1 MVLSYYSAAGTT
13 FRASEQCAG
22 ERAKRRAEGT
32 AERGE
37 KSRRARG
44 VGADVEQFRRNSQG
58 AAEQA
63 GIHAIQSGDS
73 LQRGHLPVERRVGEG
88 QLVLLR
94 GAGRFP
100 ALRARQL
107 VGEFAEAGGVARA
120 RQAVRRGLLQGVEG
134 AGERAERPAGDRSF
148 VGRGQAG
155 IVENILILR
164 QQDVARLSQLRLKLL
179 VESVRGRALL

>member
-22 ERAKRRAEGT
+22 EGAEGRAEGT
-32 AERGE
+32 SQRGE
-37 KSRRARG
+37 KSRRTRG
-44 VGADVEQFRRNSQG
+44 VGADIEQLRGDSQG

-63 GIHAIQSGDS
+63 GIHPIQSGDA
-73 LQRGHLPVERRVGEG
+73 LQRGHLPVESRVGEG

-100 ALRARQL
+100 APRARQL

-120 RQAVRRGLLQGVEG
+120 RQAVGRGLLQRVEG

-148 VGRGQAG
+148 VGRG
-155 IVENILILR
+155 
-164 QQDVARLSQLRLKLL
+164 
-179 VESVRGRALL
+179 